1 MTENSS
7 SQVDSSPS
15 KHSIAER
22 QPPETVD
29 GLRELALSIARGE
42 SELRLGPKSR
52 EVLARLIDLQGDQ
65 VLLSISSAARRL
77 EVNPSSISRLARSLG
92 YARFSDL
99 QRVLLSANFTSS
111 PSFYRDHAASALAAD
126 KHSLHVQAEQLCAE
140 NKHNIDRFLQGVKHD
155 DIETFAQTVISAPR
169 VRLYGVRQ
177 FHALC
182 SFSAYGLGML
192 RPDVALLSDATNGVA
207 EGLASMSEG
216 DVLIAA
222 SCQPYTRQVVD
233 VCRMAQAHGIQT
245 LAVTDYA
252 SSALVEYAQ
261 VSILVP
267 HESSFIS
274 NSMVA
279 YFAAMECL
287 INACATLSGDEAGK
301 AISRRDRF
309 ITELDI
315 EMR

>member
-1 MTENSS
+1 MPENKNLT
-7 SQVDSSPS
+7 D
-15 KHSIAER
+15 KHVPAER
-22 QPPETVD
+22 SAAHPPETLD
-29 GLRELALSIARGE
+29 DLRELALGIARGE
-42 SELRLGPKSR
+42 SEKRLGPKSQ

-77 EVNPSSISRLARSLG
+77 GVNPSSISRLARSLG
-92 YARFSDL
+92 YARFSEL
-99 QRVLLSANFTSS
+99 QKVLLSSHFASS
-111 PSFYRDHAASALAAD
+111 ASFYRDHAATALAAD
-126 KHSLHVQAEQLCAE
+126 RHSLYAQAQQLCAE
-140 NKHNIDRFLQGVKHD
+140 NQHNIDRFLQGVKHD
-155 DIETFAQTVISAPR
+155 DIKAFAQAVINAPR

-207 EGLASMSEG
+207 EGLASLSEG
-216 DVLIAA
+216 DVLIVA
-222 SCQPYTRQVVD
+222 SCKPYTRQVVD
-233 VCRMAQAHGIQT
+233 VCRMAQAYGIQT

-252 SSALVEYAQ
+252 SSALVKYAQ
-261 VSILVP
+261 VSVLVP

-287 INACATLSGDEAGK
+287 INACATLAGDEAGK

-315 EMR
+315 EIR